1 MGSFSELYGEMLEVI
16 RSIDR
21 MRSTIHKW
29 MAAEHAIYLAKKALD
44 SFAEANHLRV
54 IAEFQ
59 MGAVRE
65 SIWFGNEIYEPL
77 AFDEYDWSDDERRS
91 SLMERKSHLP
101 QPEFAFFVM
110 GYRRRHGQNKPS
122 VIGKI

>member
-1 MGSFSELYGEMLEVI
+1 MGSFSELYGEMVEAI

-54 IAEFQ
+54 IAEFH
-59 MGAVRE
+59 MGTVRE

-91 SLMERKSHLP
+91 SLMEHKSHLP

>member
-29 MAAEHAIYLAKKALD
+29 MAAEHAIYLAKKAVD

-59 MGAVRE
+59 MGAARE

-77 AFDEYDWSDDERRS
+77 AFDEYDWSDDDRRS
-91 SLMERKSHLP
+91 SLMECKSHLP
-101 QPEFAFFVM
+101 QPEFAFSVM

-122 VIGKI
+122 VIGQI

>member
-16 RSIDR
+16 SSIDR

-29 MAAEHAIYLAKKALD
+29 MAAEHAIYLAKKAVD

-59 MGAVRE
+59 MGAARE

-77 AFDEYDWSDDERRS
+77 AFDEYDWSDDDRRS

-101 QPEFAFFVM
+101 QPEFAFYVM
-110 GYRRRHGQNKPS
+110 GYIRRHGQNKPS